1 MTQAFAKV
9 RIDKWLWAVRLYK
22 TRSQA
27 TAAIDEGKVKM
38 NDLPLKPAHV
48 TKVGE
53 VYQIRHQ
60 HIVLTIKV
68 KALLEKRIGA
78 PLVKE
83 YLEDL
88 TPEEERN
95 KQCEV
100 YFFPTGK
107 RWNKSGRPT
116 KKNRRLMDGFFGTD
130 HEHETP

>member
-95 KQCEV
+95 KQREV